1 MLLSAVPFVPF
12 AIEMASGKSY
22 RVEHPDFV
30 LMDND
35 SPEVVV
41 EEPTGL
47 AHILNPMLITAIEHA
62 PNNLSGAV

>member
-1 MLLSAVPFVPF
+1 MLLNAVPFVPF
-12 AIEMASGKSY
+12 TIETASGKNY
-22 RVEHPDFV
+22 RVVHPDFV
-30 LMDND
+30 LIDDD

-62 PNNLSGAV
+62 PKNFSEKV